1 MVMVRS
7 GGGGGGGGGDGGGGG
22 GGGGDAGGEWVVFG
36 DGVGEAKVMVSSRIE
51 RRRERWLAM
60 SVFLES

>member
-1 MVMVRS
+1 M
-7 GGGGGGGGGDGGGGG
+7 
-22 GGGGDAGGEWVVFG
+22 FG

-51 RRRERWLAM
+51 RRERWLAM